1 MSGENGLIGE
11 SLEPRL
17 MTEACGG
24 LCSNN
29 EWGRGWVG
37 LQRWRNEDQLIGW
50 RETGALRKKEE
61 ITHDTML
68 AW

>member
-1 MSGENGLIGE
+1 MI
-11 SLEPRL
+11 
-17 MTEACGG
+17 EACGG
-24 LCSNN
+24 QCGSN

-50 RETGALRKKEE
+50 RETGALRKKGE

-68 AW
+68 ASCTW